1 MERIGGRV
9 MHGVQGTAVVAA
21 LATALVTLPFGGAGA
36 AARSSVPSV
45 SCNFS
50 EPFISYAVSSEG
62 VLDTAVEQPTPA
74 LRKIIS
80 SKGSTNS
87 RYEVV
92 FNSGTTKVSLVVTK
106 ETGDDGMSDI
116 TTTHRGRRNGI
127 QAGACSVLPTG
138 YVARRVKGVVAGDK
152 LNVRVSPKSSA
163 AVVGGLSNNT
173 AVWIQKSSGKWL
185 RAAFVSKPV
194 DGVGMARVKTGW
206 VSASFVTKSAA

>member
-1 MERIGGRV
+1 MQ
-9 MHGVQGTAVVAA
+9 GVQAAAVVAV
-21 LATALVTLPFGGAGA
+21 LATAAATLPSGGAGA
-36 AARSSVPSV
+36 ATRSSVPSV

-50 EPFISYAVSSEG
+50 EPFISYAVSPEG
-62 VLDTAVEQPTPA
+62 VLDSGVEQPTPV

-92 FNSGTTKVSLVVTK
+92 FNSGTAKVSLVVTK
-106 ETGDDGMSDI
+106 EPGDDGMSDI
-116 TTTHRGRRNGI
+116 TTTHRGRRNGT
-127 QAGACSVLPTG
+127 QPGACSVLPTG
-138 YVARRVKGVVAGDK
+138 YVARRVKGVATGDK

-173 AVWIQKSSGKWL
+173 SVWIQKSSGQWL

-194 DGVGMARVKTGW
+194 DGVGTARVKTGW
-206 VSASFVTKSAA
+206 VSASFVTKSSP